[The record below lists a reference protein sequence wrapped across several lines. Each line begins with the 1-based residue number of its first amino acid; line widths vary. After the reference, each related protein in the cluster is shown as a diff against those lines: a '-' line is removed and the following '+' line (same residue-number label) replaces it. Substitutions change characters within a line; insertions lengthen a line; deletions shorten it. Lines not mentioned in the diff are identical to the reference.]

1 LKVTLKGIRPQ
12 IWRRVLVPGN
22 VTLLQLHRI
31 LQVAMGWND
40 RHLHQFEVAGV
51 FYGEPSVEGY
61 RPIKDQRKFKLAEVA
76 PAVKTKFAY
85 EYDFSA
91 SWKHEIEVEEILP
104 AAAGQQVPSVVKGK
118 RACPPEK
125 VGGTWG
131 YEALLEA
138 KANPRHPARKDLG
151 AVVDE
156 FDPEALDLA
165 AINARLVK
173 VR

>member
-1 LKVTLKGIRPQ
+1 
-12 IWRRVLVPGN
+12 
-22 VTLLQLHRI
+22 
-31 LQVAMGWND
+31 
-40 RHLHQFEVAGV
+40 
-51 FYGEPSVEGY
+51 
-61 RPIKDQRKFKLAEVA
+61 
-76 PAVKTKFAY
+76 
-85 EYDFSA
+85 
-91 SWKHEIEVEEILP
+91 VEEILP

>member
-91 SWKHEIEVEEILP
+91 SW
-104 AAAGQQVPSVVKGK
+104 
-118 RACPPEK
+118 
-125 VGGTWG
+125 
-131 YEALLEA
+131 
-138 KANPRHPARKDLG
+138 
-151 AVVDE
+151 
-156 FDPEALDLA
+156 
-165 AINARLVK
+165 
-173 VR
+173 